1 MDINNIISSI
11 SVLSEKIFKSIEGE
25 VYDLLDNIILIGP
38 NLLKDE
44 PLNKIFFPKGINGI
58 IVIANS
64 LIIFYT
70 TYYILTRI
78 ISMYNGNTVE
88 SVYKF
93 IIKLVIIVLLVN
105 NSYDIC
111 NEVLNI
117 NEVLNNTIDKACVD
131 IAKKEVSFKSLKE
144 EITSIEQ
151 LKKDSEISID
161 TITKNMLSF
170 MSISLL
176 ITFAIRYVTVIL
188 LSILSPFAFV
198 CLTSNITRGISK
210 SIGKLFFLN
219 LFFQMIIKL
228 LLVIPII
235 YTDKTSIIYKVVLIG
250 TMYMLY
256 RANSFVREIASNI
269 SVPNVKG
276 CG

>member
-1 MDINNIISSI
+1 MDMNNIISSI

-25 VYDLLDNIILIGP
+25 VYDLLDKIILIGP
-38 NLLKDE
+38 NLLKDD
-44 PLNKIFFPKGINGI
+44 PLNKIFFPKGVNGI

-78 ISMYNGNTVE
+78 ISMYNGNVVE
-88 SVYKF
+88 SIYRF

-105 NSYDIC
+105 NSYEIC
-111 NEVLNI
+111 QEILNI
-117 NEVLNNTIDKACVD
+117 NELLNNTVD
-131 IAKKEVSFKSLKE
+131 QVCMNIAKKEVSFKSLKE
-144 EITSIEQ
+144 EITNIEE
-151 LKKDSEISID
+151 LRKDSSISID
-161 TITKNMLSF
+161 TIIKNMLSF

-188 LSILSPFAFV
+188 LIILSPFAFV
-198 CLTSNITRGISK
+198 FFTSNITRGISK
-210 SIGKLFFLN
+210 SIGKLLFLN
-219 LFFQMIIKL
+219 LFFQMLIKL

-235 YTDKTSIIYKVVLIG
+235 YTDKTSVIYKVILVG

-269 SVPNVKG
+269 SVPRG
-276 CG
+276 SD

>member
-105 NSYDIC
+105 NSYGIC

-117 NEVLNNTIDKACVD
+117 NEVLNNTI
-131 IAKKEVSFKSLKE
+131 
-144 EITSIEQ
+144 EQ
-151 LKKDSEISID
+151 VWI
-161 TITKNMLSF
+161 
-170 MSISLL
+170 
-176 ITFAIRYVTVIL
+176 
-188 LSILSPFAFV
+188 
-198 CLTSNITRGISK
+198 
-210 SIGKLFFLN
+210 
-219 LFFQMIIKL
+219 
-228 LLVIPII
+228 
-235 YTDKTSIIYKVVLIG
+235 
-250 TMYMLY
+250 
-256 RANSFVREIASNI
+256 
-269 SVPNVKG
+269 
-276 CG
+276 